1 MGQGWWYNQ
10 YYFMVMMCII
20 ISWFILSFVYKNKN
34 KQANYKQ
41 RCKWCCTIGLFNI
54 SVEVKKN
61 KTQKTEI
68 TIKVEVPEPGWY
80 VFQTWGSVSESNA
93 SLLKGSELV
102 WIEHILKL
110 FKCWI
115 TQY

>member
-1 MGQGWWYNQ
+1 
-10 YYFMVMMCII
+10 MVMMCII

-34 KQANYKQ
+34 TQANYKDANGTE
-41 RCKWCCTIGLFNI
+41 CCTIGLFNI

-80 VFQTWGSVSESNA
+80 VFQT
-93 SLLKGSELV
+93 
-102 WIEHILKL
+102 
-110 FKCWI
+110 
-115 TQY
+115 